1 MVMAI
6 LFGCLLLVNIL
17 YFVTDMMTKT
27 EPEPDYKWITCHI
40 PVEQL
45 RNMKEL
51 VDGGIDVGVPVTIE
65 VPVNRHEV
73 NAPSVWDCV
82 KMWMWKRL

>member
-17 YFVTDMMTKT
+17 FFATDMVTKR
-27 EPEPDYKWITCHI
+27 EPKPDYKWITCHI

-45 RNMKEL
+45 RTMQEL
-51 VDGGIDVGVPVTIE
+51 IEGGRVAGVPVTIE
-65 VPVNRHEV
+65 VPVNRYEV
-73 NAPSVWDCV
+73 YAPSVWDCM
-82 KMWMWKRL
+82 KMWVWRKL